1 VTFTE
6 LTVSEFFQ
14 AVAEGSPTPG
24 GGSVSSL
31 IAGLSSAL
39 VGMVGSLTAARLQAK
54 RANGSSGKDKGTCCE
69 NADPKLR
76 LMLDMVSTA
85 GHLQTSFLVLAD
97 EDSAAYDRVITA
109 YRLPKSTEEEKQAR
123 SLAIQD
129 ALKEACLVPAQVVKL
144 SLEVLRLTEA
154 MVEVRA
160 MHQFACLFPYG
171 SYNPGMAVTQ
181 STYCNPTY
189 KIQILPAF
197 SIPHSGPGSS
207 SQGDPDAAV
216 CIHNV
221 IPCQVLNFLSLQMFH
236 NPGTRIRPWQTDSC
250 LPPFHSPAE
259 SFSAPFLLCGL

>member
-1 VTFTE
+1 MTFAE

-85 GHLQTSFLVLAD
+85 SHLQTSFLVLAD

-144 SLEVLRLTEA
+144 SLEVLRLAEA
-154 MVEVRA
+154 MVEHGMKSAMSDVAVASLAAWAGMRGAHFNVRI
-160 MHQFACLFPYG
+160 
-171 SYNPGMAVTQ
+171 N
-181 STYCNPTY
+181 
-189 KIQILPAF
+189 LP
-197 SIPHSGPGSS
+197 SIK
-207 SQGDPDAAV
+207 D
-216 CIHNV
+216 
-221 IPCQVLNFLSLQMFH
+221 
-236 NPGTRIRPWQTDSC
+236 
-250 LPPFHSPAE
+250 E
-259 SFSAPFLLCGL
+259 SFVHQVEGDMSICMSSGNDIFERVMAQIEQAL

>member
-1 VTFTE
+1 VTFAE

-85 GHLQTSFLVLAD
+85 SHLQTSFLVLAD

-144 SLEVLRLTEA
+144 SLEVLRLAEA
-154 MVEVRA
+154 MVEHGMKSAMSDVAVASLAAWAGMRGAHFNVRI
-160 MHQFACLFPYG
+160 
-171 SYNPGMAVTQ
+171 N
-181 STYCNPTY
+181 
-189 KIQILPAF
+189 LP
-197 SIPHSGPGSS
+197 SIK
-207 SQGDPDAAV
+207 D
-216 CIHNV
+216 
-221 IPCQVLNFLSLQMFH
+221 
-236 NPGTRIRPWQTDSC
+236 
-250 LPPFHSPAE
+250 E
-259 SFSAPFLLCGL
+259 SFVHQVEGDMSICMSSGNDIFERVMAQIEQAL

>member
-1 VTFTE
+1 MTFTE

-154 MVEVRA
+154 MVEHGMKSAMSDVAVASLAAWAGMRGAHFNVRI
-160 MHQFACLFPYG
+160 
-171 SYNPGMAVTQ
+171 N
-181 STYCNPTY
+181 
-189 KIQILPAF
+189 LP
-197 SIPHSGPGSS
+197 SIK
-207 SQGDPDAAV
+207 D
-216 CIHNV
+216 
-221 IPCQVLNFLSLQMFH
+221 
-236 NPGTRIRPWQTDSC
+236 
-250 LPPFHSPAE
+250 E
-259 SFSAPFLLCGL
+259 SFVHQVEGDMSICMSSGNDIFERVMAQIEQAL

>member
-1 VTFTE
+1 MTFAE

-85 GHLQTSFLVLAD
+85 SHLQTSFLVLAD

-154 MVEVRA
+154 MVEHGMKSAMSDVAVASLAAWAGMRGAHFNVRI
-160 MHQFACLFPYG
+160 
-171 SYNPGMAVTQ
+171 N
-181 STYCNPTY
+181 
-189 KIQILPAF
+189 LP
-197 SIPHSGPGSS
+197 SIK
-207 SQGDPDAAV
+207 D
-216 CIHNV
+216 
-221 IPCQVLNFLSLQMFH
+221 
-236 NPGTRIRPWQTDSC
+236 
-250 LPPFHSPAE
+250 E
-259 SFSAPFLLCGL
+259 SFVHQVEGDMSICMSSGNDIFERVMAQIEQAL

>member
-1 VTFTE
+1 MTFTE

-85 GHLQTSFLVLAD
+85 SHLQTSFLVLAD

-154 MVEVRA
+154 MVEHGMKSAMSDVAVASLAAWAGMRGAHFNVRI
-160 MHQFACLFPYG
+160 
-171 SYNPGMAVTQ
+171 N
-181 STYCNPTY
+181 
-189 KIQILPAF
+189 LP
-197 SIPHSGPGSS
+197 SIK
-207 SQGDPDAAV
+207 D
-216 CIHNV
+216 
-221 IPCQVLNFLSLQMFH
+221 
-236 NPGTRIRPWQTDSC
+236 
-250 LPPFHSPAE
+250 E
-259 SFSAPFLLCGL
+259 SFVHQVEGDMSICMSSGNDIFERVMAQIEQAL

>member
-1 VTFTE
+1 MTFTE

-85 GHLQTSFLVLAD
+85 SHLQTSFLVLAD

-144 SLEVLRLTEA
+144 SLEVLRLAEA
-154 MVEVRA
+154 MVEHGMKSAMSDVAVASLAAWAGMRGAHFNVRI
-160 MHQFACLFPYG
+160 
-171 SYNPGMAVTQ
+171 N
-181 STYCNPTY
+181 
-189 KIQILPAF
+189 LP
-197 SIPHSGPGSS
+197 SIK
-207 SQGDPDAAV
+207 D
-216 CIHNV
+216 
-221 IPCQVLNFLSLQMFH
+221 
-236 NPGTRIRPWQTDSC
+236 
-250 LPPFHSPAE
+250 E
-259 SFSAPFLLCGL
+259 SFVHQVEGDMSICMSSGNDIFERVMAQIEQAL